1 MTPLSLS
8 GLWGAQSPTGGA
20 TTAQTHTVHHIWYP
34 ENIELRGQWGQRLYT
49 RSNDS
54 KPTKSRFTLSKTPN
68 LWWWY
73 ASFQN
78 ECLNTKDSLLFI
90 LTYNHLA
97 EGDVIFKINVQ
108 GGDLIIKLSTNIR
121 YLLKLAHICLLII
134 DSRLY
139 RERNATQISEYF
151 STDGMKPWLSFDR
164 LSHFIMALKHR
175 EEGMG
180 GGGRRWGER
189 LPTPQPQKVFLC
201 QTFSK
206 HSILK
211 ISFLNI
217 FSGYSG
223 IAKD

>member
-108 GGDLIIKLSTNIR
+108 GGGSYNQTVNKHPLPSKTCTYLSTHNWFPVI
-121 YLLKLAHICLLII
+121 
-134 DSRLY
+134 SR
-139 RERNATQISEYF
+139 AKCHS
-151 STDGMKPWLSFDR
+151 DKW
-164 LSHFIMALKHR
+164 
-175 EEGMG
+175 
-180 GGGRRWGER
+180 
-189 LPTPQPQKVFLC
+189 VFQHGWYETL
-201 QTFSK
+201 TE
-206 HSILK
+206 LW
-211 ISFLNI
+211 
-217 FSGYSG
+217 
-223 IAKD
+223 